1 MSTAVS
7 AVIVPNNLPASIVAL
22 SGETMAQVNQLT
34 AEAGTI
40 VVCDAGSLEAGNA
53 LYRRIRSLK
62 EAISAA
68 RLETTRPIDAFKT
81 QIMEAART
89 ATKPLEDA
97 QAALAVI
104 INTVDKRLKA
114 EEAERQRLAR
124 EKAEREAAELRRQQ
138 EEERKRQLAEWQ
150 AAEDAKRKAAEE
162 EAALFGTTAEVVA
175 SAPPPPAPAPVVPVL
190 DALPVAKAL
199 PKSAV
204 RETVRYKLN
213 IFDRDALVA
222 AACKDGGKLYG
233 RPVLIV
239 DEKAVEDLLKA
250 AVAVPGAKREAYTAL
265 GSAGGR

>member
-1 MSTAVS
+1 MSTAI
-7 AVIVPNNLPASIVAL
+7 IVPNNLPASIVAL

-40 VVCDAGSLEAGNA
+40 VVSDADSLELGNA
-53 LYRRIRSLK
+53 LYRRIKALK
-62 EAISAA
+62 EGIAKA
-68 RLETTRPIDAFKT
+68 RLEATRPIDTFKT
-81 QIMEAART
+81 QIMEAERS

-104 INTVDKRLKA
+104 INTVTKRLQA

-150 AAEDAKRKAAEE
+150 AAEDAKKKAAEE

-204 RETVRYKLN
+204 RETVRYLLK
-213 IFDRDALVA
+213 ITDPAALIA
-222 AACKDGGKLYG
+222 EACKNGGKIHG
-233 RPVLIV
+233 RPVLLI
-239 DEKAVEDLLKA
+239 DEKAVEALLRA
-250 AVAVPGAKREAYTAL
+250 ATEVRGAELEAYSSL

>member
-1 MSTAVS
+1 MST

-22 SGETMAQVNQLT
+22 SGETMAQVAQLT

-40 VVCDAGSLEAGNA
+40 VVADADSLEAGNA
-53 LYRRIRSLK
+53 LYRRIKALK
-62 EAISAA
+62 DGIAKA
-68 RLETTRPIDAFKT
+68 RLEATRPIDTFKT
-81 QIMEAART
+81 QIMEAERS

-104 INTVDKRLKA
+104 LNTVTKRLQA

-150 AAEDAKRKAAEE
+150 AAEDAKKKAAEE
-162 EAALFGTTAEVVA
+162 EAALFGTTVEAVA
-175 SAPPPPAPAPVVPVL
+175 STPPPPAPAPVVPVL
-190 DALPVAKAL
+190 DAMPVAKPL

-204 RETVRYKLN
+204 RETVRYHLN
-213 IFDRDALVA
+213 IFDRDALIA

-239 DEKAVEDLLKA
+239 DEDAVEALLKA
-250 AVAVPGAKREAYTAL
+250 AVVVPGAKREAYTAL